1 MGETQDSREGQ
12 LKVKRLLAL
21 WDTCHDFKGARATG
35 AGLAHLIIDRYIK
48 KDIDDTTKEVISFI
62 EKISI
67 EKFVK
72 LNNELRLGSINTP
85 NFLYNVT
92 HKTLI
97 DVILK
102 ISSWKKPS
110 MYTSI
115 ENGILD
121 VISILHCLMTELP
134 LSTHVMYYETSKDKE
149 LKKENSKKALN
160 NLIDTLFDV
169 NDENVSI
176 AYIVDTSKI
185 KNVVLC
191 EVPNSK
197 SEIHVTQAMI
207 YDKDGYVP
215 ITDQVKRQKIGGA
228 PKRPR
233 NENGDGDG
241 GETVGLDEDE
251 TVSDDAPCIIY
262 QPYTAKLESIQN
274 EIISF
279 LTNISIDARTQDKQ
293 VGIEYLNSNREV
305 QKANVLVTSEGRS
318 GVPGFSKVILEINDP
333 KTIDNSIFHVKKRLF
348 LSSEQPFG
356 NNDYYTKDDKIKYIF
371 DMKRAGDWLQAKTST
386 VDDESRKRRMFLT
399 NDLSAA
405 AYALLESKTTPTTPI
420 IITNKIETENMY
432 YIKSLGAVFDERA
445 MMRSIKSLMIDIKH
459 DEALLRLYQKVSIE
473 INQSSSDSD
482 SLWQQ
487 LDECLTMTSSLK
499 QAFCGQQ
506 ITLPQLY
513 KGFSEQ
519 NKSILENNTDLKVS
533 LFANAVVMEL
543 LLFIEVSILKLV
555 NVVNYGTLTLDEVI
569 NPWIQED
576 YLFDT
581 EVDVTKK
588 YIKIQKLYFR
598 IKTEI
603 ADAGLHISF
612 IKVFVDSTLRQQV
625 IDSIT
630 GVLRTLE
637 VIIERGIPAH
647 EWSHIIE
654 PLESLEGLHVNIYG
668 VYKTSMEN
676 IRKWNFLSQ
685 KIQTRKPR
693 GSDSRDIY
701 RYFGAQP
708 EKDYF
713 KLLKFYE
720 TTLQNQT
727 ALAREINSLR
737 QLITLNGN
745 SVLEGVNS
753 EEIRKIE
760 GIIHKF
766 DIEKLDK
773 SRQKKDENHLL
784 STLRVLNKQIDKIQ
798 NPLRKSKRALA
809 FTKGSVLGLQD
820 LQKIIK
826 LRKSNILSKHQTFL
840 KKLQT
845 VLDTQD
851 DSKKVKW
858 DIAYLLDVMK
868 KHFAAEIHGGGG
880 DDSVNIQTTIEYD
893 LDIVFKRISDLLDE
907 STDLISDDALQ
918 LCILIANLVFNEKY
932 EQNALM
938 EDYMDLYDNDLP
950 GYATNEELGAFITHN
965 KRQPISES
973 VQVPSSTSETIS
985 IALEDFDPILDEPF
999 FMLSESA
1006 TIVGDSVSFSIN
1018 SVDYMCN
1025 MFDYTSVLK
1034 DAMNDD
1040 DYVTYDELVRMFSE
1054 NSAIAQVGEDGI
1066 IVNEEATDVATP
1078 TGVEVAGD
1086 ILDDQSFKETV
1097 DEETLRERNKRKRN
1111 EMTYGLT
1118 SSDEGREQRPRHL
1131 NESQMST
1138 SEIHNNNNDL
1148 HESQMSSDDSASTQ
1162 QKDINNNYQLGGT
1175 IPVMRVYGGGSKVSS
1190 ILSFMNKPITL
1201 EIPIV
1206 DPKVLARRIYKKI
1219 NEPVSCT
1226 FM

>member
-102 ISSWKKPS
+102 ISNWKKPS

-121 VISILHCLMTELP
+121 VISILHCLMTERP

-149 LKKENSKKALN
+149 LKIENSKKALN

-251 TVSDDAPCIIY
+251 NVSDDAPCIIY
-262 QPYTAKLESIQN
+262 QPYTAKLESNQN

-405 AYALLESKTTPTTPI
+405 AYALLESKTTPI

-432 YIKSLGAVFDERA
+432 YIKSLGAEFDERA
-445 MMRSIKSLMIDIKH
+445 MIRSIKSLMIDIKH

-487 LDECLTMTSSLK
+487 LDECLIMTSSLK

-773 SRQKKDENHLL
+773 NRQKKDENHLL

-893 LDIVFKRISDLLDE
+893 LDVVFKRISDLLDE

-1018 SVDYMCN
+1018 GVDYMCN

-1066 IVNEEATDVATP
+1066 IVNEDVQEANQVNQANQANTYQANP
-1078 TGVEVAGD
+1078 SEE
-1086 ILDDQSFKETV
+1086 KEEALRV
-1097 DEETLRERNKRKRN
+1097 MRETYENDPLLREFLGASYGIQTVSEFVERFN
-1111 EMTYGLT
+1111 EI
-1118 SSDEGREQRPRHL
+1118 SDENLTIVMDEY
-1131 NESQMST
+1131 
-1138 SEIHNNNNDL
+1138 
-1148 HESQMSSDDSASTQ
+1148 DDWLKQ
-1162 QKDINNNYQLGGT
+1162 QNKPET
-1175 IPVMRVYGGGSKVSS
+1175 ITATNGLQSLTVGQAGGSKVSS

-1201 EIPIV
+1201 EIPIA